1 MFMHLLIYGFGPY
14 LGFHDNVTEKIVRK
28 LPKRR
33 WLKKVIFPVRFH
45 RSQFINVIK
54 AYDPDVILGL
64 GQCSRGRLLR
74 IESTAINQ
82 RRNSK
87 SEKARRIAA
96 DSSRRLSTNLK
107 LNLGRQARSSK
118 DAGEYVCNYS
128 MYVILDFLK
137 RRRLPI
143 RYGFI
148 HVPRGYDPRKATR
161 ILKKA
166 MGDIGQE
173 G

>member
-1 MFMHLLIYGFGPY
+1 MHLLIYGFGPY
-14 LGFHDNVTEKIVRK
+14 LGFHDNVTEKVVRK
-28 LPKRR
+28 FPKRR
-33 WLKKVIFPVRFH
+33 WLNKVIFPVRFQ
-45 RSQFINVIK
+45 RSQFINAIK

-64 GQCSRGRLLR
+64 GQCSRGRFLR
-74 IESTAINQ
+74 IESTAINK

-96 DSSRRLSTNLK
+96 DSSRRLSTFFFSS
-107 LNLGRQARSSK
+107 RRRHTRSSK

-137 RRRLPI
+137 RRRLPV

-161 ILKKA
+161 ILKRA
-166 MGDIGQE
+166 MRDIGQE

>member
-1 MFMHLLIYGFGPY
+1 MHLLIYGFGPY

-45 RSQFINVIK
+45 RSQFINAIK

-96 DSSRRLSTNLK
+96 VRHLALSRVMQLISAHTDGRFLGLFGEPGVNVLE
-107 LNLGRQARSSK
+107 LNIA
-118 DAGEYVCNYS
+118 
-128 MYVILDFLK
+128 LDNE
-137 RRRLPI
+137 
-143 RYGFI
+143 
-148 HVPRGYDPRKATR
+148 VPSR
-161 ILKKA
+161 
-166 MGDIGQE
+166 
-173 G
+173 

>member
-1 MFMHLLIYGFGPY
+1 MFIHLIIYAFRPY
-14 LGFHDNVTEKIVRK
+14 LAIHDNVTEKVVRK

-33 WLKKVIFPVRFH
+33 WLKKIIFPVRFQ
-45 RSQFINVIK
+45 RSQFINAIK

-96 DSSRRLSTNLK
+96 ASSRSLST
-107 LNLGRQARSSK
+107 
-118 DAGEYVCNYS
+118 
-128 MYVILDFLK
+128 
-137 RRRLPI
+137 
-143 RYGFI
+143 
-148 HVPRGYDPRKATR
+148 
-161 ILKKA
+161 
-166 MGDIGQE
+166 
-173 G
+173 

>member
-1 MFMHLLIYGFGPY
+1 MHLLIYGFNPY
-14 LGFHDNVTEKIVRK
+14 LVFHDTVTERIVRK

-33 WLKKVIFPVRFH
+33 WLQQVIFPVRFH
-45 RSQFINVIK
+45 RSQFINAIK
-54 AYDPDVILGL
+54 AYNPDVILGL

-107 LNLGRQARSSK
+107 LNLGRHARSSK

-161 ILKKA
+161 LLQSS
-166 MGDIGQE
+166 MEDIVQE
-173 G
+173 V

>member
-28 LPKRR
+28 LRKRR
-33 WLKKVIFPVRFH
+33 WFQKVIFPVRFY

-96 DSSRRLSTNLK
+96 DSSRRLSSNLK
-107 LNLGRQARSSK
+107 LSLGRHARSSK

-137 RRRLPI
+137 RRRLPV

-161 ILKKA
+161 ILKRA